1 VAQGAYLA
9 PQGALY
15 LYAFLKMKR
24 LLARLPDRQSVLY
37 VYTTAV
43 FMVYGWTLY
52 TSFWKVPSWL
62 FYLTLGEV
70 LSIYSYSFVINFLE
84 SLLLVFPLLLFGVVL
99 PARWWNRH
107 FTPYGMT
114 WVVCIAGSAML
125 RLYNLRAPSMWEDF
139 LHNQG
144 LWWGLTV
151 LLAIALSFS
160 VSRVSWLRK
169 GAEQL
174 ADRLVIFLYIYL
186 PLTVLS
192 FVMLLV
198 RAFE

>member
-1 VAQGAYLA
+1 
-9 PQGALY
+9 
-15 LYAFLKMKR
+15 MKK
-24 LLARLPDRQSVLY
+24 LLARLPDRQSILY
-37 VYTTAV
+37 VYATAV

-52 TSFWKVPSWL
+52 TSFWKVPSWF

-70 LSIYSYSFVINFLE
+70 LSLYSYSFVINFLE

-107 FTPYGMT
+107 FVPYGMA
-114 WVVCIAGSAML
+114 WVVSIAGSAML
-125 RLYNLRAPSMWEDF
+125 RLYNLREPNMWEDF

-144 LWWGLTV
+144 LWWGLTAS
-151 LLAIALSFS
+151 LAIALSYLI
-160 VSRVSWLRK
+160 SRVSLLRK

-186 PLTVLS
+186 PLTILS
-192 FVMLLV
+192 FIVLLV
-198 RAFE
+198 RALD